1 VVVQAPEVLD
11 GIEAGDLVLHV
22 LPGLGPI
29 VFEVPQGPDVHERVF
44 EQVLGAHGIV
54 AGGGCRIGGCSV
66 SCGLTSLLGILL
78 GLDLLDLGLG
88 GNGSRSGWFRTTLL
102 AAGGAGLLEKKITKK
117 KRSGMGFKR
126 LD

>member
-1 VVVQAPEVLD
+1 
-11 GIEAGDLVLHV
+11 
-22 LPGLGPI
+22 
-29 VFEVPQGPDVHERVF
+29 VF

-117 KRSGMGFKR
+117 RSGMGFKR